1 MNDPLA
7 AALVDLW
14 NDLRQPGILWQLG
27 TLLLCL
33 GVAWPIAHWI
43 RLPRVEKSETWQ
55 FGVGGLKRILF
66 PLLALILVLA
76 ARPVLRPHAQVHW
89 LNVAIPLLASMAII
103 RVLFYAL
110 RHVLPRGGVLVA
122 FERLIATLVWGVVAL
137 KILGMLPLVVDFLD
151 DITFRVGKQSISL
164 WLVLTA
170 LFWVMI
176 TMLAALWAASA
187 IEARLLRAESLHSS
201 LRVVFAR
208 LARALLMLVAVLIVL
223 PVVGI
228 DLTVLSVFG
237 GALGVGLGFG
247 LQKIASN
254 YVSGFII
261 LLDRSIRIGD
271 LITIDQFQFYGR
283 VVDITSRYV
292 ILSAG
297 DGREAIVPNEVLITS
312 TVVSHTHSDTRY
324 RVAAQVRVAYGM
336 DVARAMQMLCEM
348 AAAHPRALAEPQPAA
363 LVQKLGEYGIELEV
377 GLWIDDPNARGGVQS
392 DLYLEI
398 LRRFHAEGIEIPFP
412 QRDIRVLNPPT
423 ETS

>member
-1 MNDPLA
+1 
-7 AALVDLW
+7 
-14 NDLRQPGILWQLG
+14 
-27 TLLLCL
+27 
-33 GVAWPIAHWI
+33 
-43 RLPRVEKSETWQ
+43 
-55 FGVGGLKRILF
+55 
-66 PLLALILVLA
+66 
-76 ARPVLRPHAQVHW
+76 
-89 LNVAIPLLASMAII
+89 
-103 RVLFYAL
+103 
-110 RHVLPRGGVLVA
+110 
-122 FERLIATLVWGVVAL
+122 
-137 KILGMLPLVVDFLD
+137 VDFLD
-151 DITFRVGKQSISL
+151 DISFRVGKQSISL
-164 WLVLTA
+164 WLVLNA

-208 LARALLMLVAVLIVL
+208 LARAMLMLVAVLIVL
-223 PVVGI
+223 PLVGI

-283 VVDITSRYV
+283 VADITSRYV

-297 DGREAIVPNEVLITS
+297 DGREAIVPNEALITS
-312 TVVSHTHSDTRY
+312 TVISHTHSDTRY
-324 RVAAQVRVAYGM
+324 RVAAQVRAAYGT
-336 DVARAMQMLCEM
+336 DVARAMELLCEM
-348 AAAHPRALAEPQPAA
+348 AKAHPRALAEPPPAA
-363 LVQKLGEYGIELEV
+363 LVLRLGEVGIELEV

-398 LRRFHAEGIEIPFP
+398 LRRFAAEGIEIPFP
-412 QRDIRVLNPPT
+412 QRDIRMLNPSAP
-423 ETS
+423 EG